1 MQEKARRP
9 YNKSMLVGGISLILI
24 GLILGICIILF
35 NLNTYA
41 NTISKYTESDKIAVE
56 KEITLN
62 DENYNYY
69 VEKSKELTATK
80 QKYQREIAKLHQD
93 EIGNE
98 KYLELDAKITEITK
112 NIEEVDSK
120 KYASVAK
127 KNQLRQEY
135 EKIESALNA
144 KENPFGLIK
153 RYIIG
158 LVIIIITLIGGAC
171 LINYS
176 FQPDM
181 DEIILNNQK
190 RIDAEFNKTN
200 KSKTSRATSSKPSK
214 ATSANKLANAK
225 KKTATT
231 TRAGKKSTK

>member
-93 EIGNE
+93 EIENE

-112 NIEEVDSK
+112 DIEEVDSK

-144 KENPFGLIK
+144 KENPFGLVK
-153 RYIIG
+153 CYIIG